1 MRGIQYPEA
10 FHDNHGPGLLDH
22 PLSRMMT
29 AETVIPRECGESSTA
44 KPFMIITD
52 RDYWIARFRGR

>member
-1 MRGIQYPEA
+1 MRGIQYSEV
-10 FHDNHGPGLLDH
+10 FHDSHEPLLLDH

-52 RDYWIARFRGR
+52 RDYWIIRFAG